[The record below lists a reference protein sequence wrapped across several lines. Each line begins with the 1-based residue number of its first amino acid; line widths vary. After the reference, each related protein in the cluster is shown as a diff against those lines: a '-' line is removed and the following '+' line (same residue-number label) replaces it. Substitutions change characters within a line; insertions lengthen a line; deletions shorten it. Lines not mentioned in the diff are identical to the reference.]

1 MYFGPNWVGVPPLH
15 PFIGPI
21 LEWFCNFILNSEK
34 DSPNSEL
41 FKAGVHKFSKK
52 VGAISTRGGRSMTLK
67 KLHMENPQI
76 LGGTVQNLVALVT
89 WRSRFVHV
97 WCKGKCVWC

>member
-1 MYFGPNWVGVPPLH
+1 
-15 PFIGPI
+15 
-21 LEWFCNFILNSEK
+21 
-34 DSPNSEL
+34 
-41 FKAGVHKFSKK
+41 
-52 VGAISTRGGRSMTLK
+52 MTLK